1 MQRVCGHMKARMRWL
16 GTAMLALCLGLLW
29 CASAQAQDWQ
39 SAYAQKLQSVHARRV
54 IGLAQLSGSQAPELV
69 VLSVNGSGTASLKVY
84 AYQSG
89 KAAACDSTGYD
100 LDGFSLKNYSAM
112 KIQLRTNAAGTP
124 CLHIV
129 MKGGGVQH
137 TIALTSPSQGTVKV
151 VFRAAKSESSYQVN
165 GEKVTQAQ
173 YQKQL
178 ESYNQTYTKKGAV
191 LPTLGIASSAAN
203 STIALKVANLSKK
216 YDTYTTLKGIKLSKT
231 SLSLTV
237 GKSAS
242 LTLSRSPA
250 SAIFEKTQWSSSDT
264 SVATVDQS
272 GMVTAV
278 GPGKAV
284 ITAQVGER
292 SKNCQVTVT
301 GTSASVTGLTLD
313 VTSATLIKGE
323 SLTLTATP
331 KPLGLT
337 AKIAWSSSK
346 PKVASVDQNGVV
358 LGLSKGTA
366 VITAKTANGKT
377 AKCKIV
383 VNNTAAVIVDIS
395 QHNDARKMDWD
406 KIAKNVDLM
415 ILRCG
420 VTRTETAPLGIGE
433 DASFEYYVSKC
444 EQYGIPFGVY
454 YYGKC
459 SSVAQA
465 KEEAQFTWKIA
476 SPHKPLFYVYD
487 VEESRLTKAMIEA
500 YMTTLKSLGAKKT
513 GYYIAH
519 HLYSTYKLD
528 TSLVDFIWLP
538 HYGGNT
544 GKVDSTPSYACDLH
558 QYTSKGSVP
567 GISGNVDLN
576 RLMGGKTL
584 AWFTSR

>member
-1 MQRVCGHMKARMRWL
+1 MQKVCGHMKARVRWL

-29 CASAQAQDWQ
+29 CAGAQAQDWQ
-39 SAYAQKLQSVHARRV
+39 TAYAQKLQSTRVRRV
-54 IGLAQLSGSQAPELV
+54 IGLAQLSGSRAPELV
-69 VLSVNGSGTASLKVY
+69 VLSVKDDTASLKVY
-84 AYQSG
+84 ACKSG
-89 KAAACDSTGYD
+89 QVAACDSTGYD
-100 LDGFSLKNYSAM
+100 LDGFSLKNYNAM
-112 KIQLRTNAAGTP
+112 KIQLRSTAEGTP

-129 MKGGGVQH
+129 MKGGGVQQL
-137 TIALTSPSQGTVKV
+137 IALTSPSQGTVKV
-151 VFRAAKSESSYQVN
+151 VFRAAKNASGYQVN

-173 YQKQL
+173 YKKQM
-178 ESYNQTYTKKGAV
+178 ESYNQTYVKRGAV

-216 YDTYTTLKGIKLSKT
+216 YDTYTTLTGIKLSKT

-377 AKCKIV
+377 ATCKIV

-395 QHNDARKMDWD
+395 QHNDASKMDWD

-519 HLYSTYKLD
+519 HLYSKYKLD